1 MFTKN
6 LKISLSVGLALFL
19 AACATP
25 QPGPDKT
32 IAGAILG
39 AGWGAGAGAVVGHQ
53 VSSAGEGVAVGAGF
67 GLIGGALSGASYDT
81 IEGTQ
86 IKQEEMLASLKLQN
100 LANQREIEFIQDKLD
115 HALAS
120 DLGGAFYQ
128 VFFDADATSLRSGAI
143 AQLELIAQT
152 LRSSPSLGKVNVVGH
167 SDDEG
172 TPDYNSRLSE
182 ARARTVTSYLAGQGI
197 ALDQIVV
204 KSFGS
209 QRPVASNTNDTG
221 KQLNRR
227 VDIYITR

>member
-1 MFTKN
+1 MFNKN
-6 LKISLSVGLALFL
+6 ILFGLSLGFALFL
-19 AACATP
+19 SACATP

-39 AGWGAGAGAVVGHQ
+39 AGWGAGAGAVVGNQ
-53 VSSAGEGVAVGAGF
+53 VSSSGQGVAVGAGF
-67 GLIGGALSGASYDT
+67 GLIGGALSGASYDS
-81 IEGTQ
+81 IEATQ
-86 IKQEEMLASLKLQN
+86 VKQEEILASLKLQN
-100 LANQREIEFIQDKLD
+100 LANQKELEFIQGKLD
-115 HALAS
+115 NALAS

-172 TPDYNSRLSE
+172 TPDYNARLSE

-204 KSFGS
+204 SSYGS
-209 QRPVASNTNDTG
+209 QRPVASNTNDAG
-221 KQLNRR
+221 RQLNRR
-227 VDIYITR
+227 VDVYITR

>member
-1 MFTKN
+1 MFNKN
-6 LKISLSVGLALFL
+6 LKFTLSIGLVVFL
-19 AACATP
+19 VACATP

-67 GLIGGALSGASYDT
+67 GLIGGALSGASYDSV
-81 IEGTQ
+81 EGTQ

-100 LANQREIEFIQDKLD
+100 LANQREIEFIQGKLD

-182 ARARTVTSYLAGQGI
+182 ARARMVTSYLAGQGI

>member
-1 MFTKN
+1 MISK
-6 LKISLSVGLALFL
+6 KILSSLTFSLVILLV
-19 AACATP
+19 ACSTP

-32 IAGAILG
+32 IGGAILG

-53 VSSAGEGVAVGAGF
+53 VSYAGEGVAVGAGF
-67 GLIGGALSGASYDT
+67 GLIGGALSGAGYDQ
-81 IEGTQ
+81 IEDTQ

-100 LANQREIEFIQDKLD
+100 LANQRELEFLQGKLD
-115 HALAS
+115 RALAS

-152 LRSSPSLGKVNVVGH
+152 LRASPSLGKVNVVGH

-172 TPDYNSRLSE
+172 TPEYNARLSE
-182 ARARTVTSYLAGQGI
+182 ARARTVTAYLAGQGI
-197 ALDQIVV
+197 ALDQIAV

-209 QRPVASNTNDTG
+209 QRPVASNTSDTG